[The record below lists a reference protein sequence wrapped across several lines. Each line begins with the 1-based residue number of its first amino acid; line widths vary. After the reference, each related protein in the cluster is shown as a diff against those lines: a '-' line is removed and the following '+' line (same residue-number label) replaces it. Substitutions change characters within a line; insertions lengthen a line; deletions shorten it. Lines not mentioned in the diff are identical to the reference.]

1 MKVHTPQISWH
12 GRQPILSADIQ
23 NRILRN
29 DNSLVNYRLA
39 TGGND
44 SHVIIWKLSLDSNDP
59 LSKVHVECLAELTKH
74 QRSVNVVRFSP
85 NQNENLLA
93 SGDDDSLIF
102 IWKYIES
109 DETSSA
115 TLKSKLIDLNEES
128 NRDQAKDETRKSGS
142 ENFIDSDII
151 TIETWKTHKILR
163 GHSQDVSDLCWS
175 HDGQHLVSGSVDNNV
190 FVWDVQK
197 GCKLHRVA
205 KEHSNYVQG
214 VSWDPLNKFIASLS
228 ADRNMIIFKS
238 KNGKTLHKI
247 SRMSL
252 PSKTILTNG
261 SNRSEQQQ
269 SSTKL
274 FYDQTMMSFFRRLS
288 FSPGGEILLAP
299 SGIIELENEK
309 FLNVVH
315 IFERK
320 SLNRP
325 SFYLPTSKFS
335 VAVKCCPKLFELFPD
350 EDNLLDIPYRI
361 VFAVATENSVLF
373 YDSQNL
379 LPFAYVSQLHYL
391 RLTDISWSP
400 DSRMLMIT
408 STDGFSSFV
417 IFDAN
422 ELGNEYHGPMMN
434 FEESDAMLLSAKTS
448 NKSSNSSNSC
458 TNESGSINKFTP
470 SPVVN
475 EKEKSK
481 LSSISSS
488 KIMEFFRKS
497 TNSPTESKSE
507 SLTSESSPR
516 STKLSKSNQ
525 NIKVGRRVSLITLF
539 DPKKSQT
546 SSNTSGVDVSPESK
560 MDIESLPTLPT
571 GIKRKQSDDS
581 ITEEC

>member
-1 MKVHTPQISWH
+1 MQAKPHYFRSGVLEIKCIATLILVYEYEAIENLVTGSSRNKKNLEWSLQPNIRTPVIVGMKQ
-12 GRQPILSADIQ
+12 
-23 NRILRN
+23 
-29 DNSLVNYRLA
+29 NYRLDENLNINCTSSIENAKLKWFINFNEANQSDLIQYRTEPNRFILGLWIRMDKHLLQMTELKLRCISLFFKQINQFNSTLKIRTFDQRNDGNHFGEESEWHHNEAKDIPLISA

-175 HDGQHLVSGSVDNNV
+175 HDGQHLVSG
-190 FVWDVQK
+190 
-197 GCKLHRVA
+197 
-205 KEHSNYVQG
+205 
-214 VSWDPLNKFIASLS
+214 
-228 ADRNMIIFKS
+228 
-238 KNGKTLHKI
+238 
-247 SRMSL
+247 
-252 PSKTILTNG
+252 
-261 SNRSEQQQ
+261 
-269 SSTKL
+269 
-274 FYDQTMMSFFRRLS
+274 
-288 FSPGGEILLAP
+288 
-299 SGIIELENEK
+299 
-309 FLNVVH
+309 
-315 IFERK
+315 
-320 SLNRP
+320 
-325 SFYLPTSKFS
+325 
-335 VAVKCCPKLFELFPD
+335 
-350 EDNLLDIPYRI
+350 IPYRI